1 LPEKTLTLRVADA
14 YQRDVGRGIA
24 RVDPK
29 VVDELGLTSGD
40 VIQIVGKKK
49 TTALSWPGYESDS
62 GKGTI
67 RIDGYLRNNAG
78 VSIDDK
84 VTIRK
89 IEAKI
94 AQRLTLAP
102 TEPLRIVGG
111 EEYLS
116 QVLEGRVLAR
126 GDYVPISVMGRKID
140 LVVTS
145 TTPTAEAVIVT
156 DQTEVTVGEQVKEAP
171 RAIPRIAYED
181 IGGLRPVIQKV
192 REMIELP
199 LRHPE
204 LFERLGV
211 EAPKGVL
218 LHGPPGCVVGDSLIA
233 LENGGLIRL
242 EELAKGVLPGIYV
255 ADLPIYPPGSAKA
268 LHIYDV
274 PETMEIITETGK
286 RLRTTLNHPLMTE
299 HGWTPADKLK
309 PEDRVKTIRWI
320 PSPTQ
325 YVVVSDTINMVRLWT
340 KPVMPKFW
348 DEQLGELFGIFIAE
362 GTASKDRVLFTIE
375 SHEEELAT
383 AIRKG
388 MMIFGVEGY
397 IVPKSGKQCNVLR
410 FDNRGLAEL
419 FGKYWSRVE
428 KRVPTP
434 ILMSPNTVVAAF
446 LRGAFEGD
454 GYARKANNYHGVFL
468 KSKHRKLLEEVQTL
482 LLRFGI
488 TSRIHGG
495 TYITRGGKDSASYA
509 LAIRGK
515 DVVNKFKEQIGFIS
529 TRKRARLEGIVKGYK
544 RNLTYLNDDSEKIK
558 TIRKLEGWQRVYDF
572 EVPSTHSFFTNGI
585 LSHNTGKTLL
595 AKAVASE
602 TNANFYS
609 IGGPEIMSKFYG
621 ESEER
626 LREIFKEAQE
636 NAPSIIFID
645 EIDSIAPKR
654 EEVTGEVEKRVV
666 SQLLSVMDGLQSR
679 GKVVVIGA
687 TNRINSIDPAL
698 RRPGRFDR
706 EIEIGVPDRDGRLE
720 ILQIHTRGMPLE
732 DVDLKKLAD
741 VTHGFVGADLE
752 ALAKEAAIRA
762 LRRILPE
769 INLEAENIPAEVLN
783 KIIVRMSDFQEALK
797 EVEPSA
803 MREVLVEVPDIRW
816 DDIGGLE
823 GVKEELREAIE
834 WPLKYPELFAQ
845 MNAVPPKGLLL
856 YGPPGTGKTLLA
868 KAAANESEANFISV
882 KGPEL
887 LNKFVGESEKAVRE
901 IFRKARQAS
910 PCIIFFD
917 EIDSVAPVRGSSMG
931 DSNVTERVISQF
943 LTEMDGLEELRNVVI
958 IAATNRPDIVDPALL
973 RPGRFDRMLLVPPPD
988 LEARKQIFRI
998 HTKKTP
1004 LAEDVKL
1011 DDLARKT
1018 EGYTGADIASICNT
1032 AVMLSI
1038 KEHIGKAKDPEDAKK
1053 RAKGL
1058 KVAKRHFDEAM
1069 QKVKPI
1075 SSQELRMYERFSQQ
1089 FSDAKAGLQ
1098 KVPAPPQLG

>member
-40 VIQIVGKKK
+40 VIQIIGKKK
-49 TTALSWPGYESDS
+49 TTALSWPGYESDF

-94 AQRLTLAP
+94 AQRLILAP

-116 QVLEGRVLAR
+116 QILEGRVLAR
-126 GDYVPISVMGRKID
+126 GDYVPINVMGRKID

-156 DQTEVTVGEQVKEAP
+156 DQTKVTVGEQVKEAP

-218 LHGPPGCVVGDSLIA
+218 LHGPPG
-233 LENGGLIRL
+233 
-242 EELAKGVLPGIYV
+242 
-255 ADLPIYPPGSAKA
+255 
-268 LHIYDV
+268 
-274 PETMEIITETGK
+274 
-286 RLRTTLNHPLMTE
+286 
-299 HGWTPADKLK
+299 
-309 PEDRVKTIRWI
+309 
-320 PSPTQ
+320 
-325 YVVVSDTINMVRLWT
+325 
-340 KPVMPKFW
+340 
-348 DEQLGELFGIFIAE
+348 
-362 GTASKDRVLFTIE
+362 
-375 SHEEELAT
+375 
-383 AIRKG
+383 
-388 MMIFGVEGY
+388 
-397 IVPKSGKQCNVLR
+397 
-410 FDNRGLAEL
+410 
-419 FGKYWSRVE
+419 
-428 KRVPTP
+428 
-434 ILMSPNTVVAAF
+434 
-446 LRGAFEGD
+446 
-454 GYARKANNYHGVFL
+454 
-468 KSKHRKLLEEVQTL
+468 
-482 LLRFGI
+482 
-488 TSRIHGG
+488 
-495 TYITRGGKDSASYA
+495 
-509 LAIRGK
+509 
-515 DVVNKFKEQIGFIS
+515 
-529 TRKRARLEGIVKGYK
+529 
-544 RNLTYLNDDSEKIK
+544 
-558 TIRKLEGWQRVYDF
+558 
-572 EVPSTHSFFTNGI
+572 
-585 LSHNTGKTLL
+585 TGKTLL

-720 ILQIHTRGMPLE
+720 ILQIHTRGMPLAE

-769 INLEAENIPAEVLN
+769 INLEAENIPVEVLN

-803 MREVLVEVPDIRW
+803 MREVLVEVPDIKW
-816 DDIGGLE
+816 EDIGGLE

-917 EIDSVAPVRGSSMG
+917 EVDSVAPVRGSSTG

-1004 LAEDVKL
+1004 LAEDVKP
-1011 DDLARKT
+1011 DEFARKT

-1038 KEHIGKAKDPEDAKK
+1038 KEHIGKAKDAEDAKK

-1089 FSDAKAGLQ
+1089 FADTKTGLQ
-1098 KVPAPPQLG
+1098 KVPATA